1 MFQDLRSF
9 LSHLQQSGELAHVG
23 EKISPRFEIPAVIK
37 YAAVHK
43 RQALLFE
50 RVKGYDVPVVGNLL
64 GTHRRVAMAMGVAER
79 ELAETVQARLQR
91 PTKPQILAA
100 APVQEVGLDRGID
113 ILKTMPVLT
122 HYEKDVG
129 PYFTSAVTVA
139 KSPQN
144 GARSMGIHRIQVR
157 NGDSVSIF
165 LSSGSLCQFL
175 SEAEGMGKPLEI
187 AIFVGADPLTFLSG
201 ALPAHPVMDKFEI
214 AGGLV
219 GRPIE
224 MVKCLSVDLEVP
236 AHAEFVLEG
245 EIIPNRREK
254 DGPFGESTGIY
265 HTALSPVAKIKTIT
279 HRRQPIYHALMPF
292 AEERIILELL
302 GLLYME
308 RAPEMIQA
316 KLLGVQSMKMRGAIG
331 EIAVVQVSKKDDGDG
346 PKVIDFLL
354 AANPILKLVI
364 VVDEDVDVDNDEE
377 VDWALSTRVRPD
389 KDVVI
394 KSNLPAIDIDPCSY
408 EGKASKMGIDA
419 TKPLVEVDRFE
430 KTDVPVSVKQK
441 VARLVSKIGL

>member
-9 LSHLQQSGELAHVG
+9 LSHLQESGELAHV
-23 EKISPRFEIPAVIK
+23 EEEISPRFEIPAVIK

-64 GTHRRVAMAMGVAER
+64 GTHRRIAMAMGVAER
-79 ELAETVQARLQR
+79 ELAETFQARLQK
-91 PTKPQILAA
+91 PTKPQMVAT
-100 APVQEVGLDRGID
+100 APVHEVSLDRGID

-129 PYFTSAVTVA
+129 PYFTSAVTLA
-139 KSPQN
+139 KDPQN

-157 NGDSVSIF
+157 NGDSVSIY
-165 LSSGSLCQFL
+165 LSSGPLRQFL
-175 SEAEGMGKPLEI
+175 SEAEGMGKLLEI
-187 AIFVGADPLTFLSG
+187 AIFIGADPLTF
-201 ALPAHPVMDKFEI
+201 
-214 AGGLV
+214 
-219 GRPIE
+219 
-224 MVKCLSVDLEVP
+224 
-236 AHAEFVLEG
+236 
-245 EIIPNRREK
+245 EK

-265 HTALSPVAKIKTIT
+265 HTALSPVAKLKTVT

-302 GLLYME
+302 GLLHME

-316 KLLGVQSMKMRGAIG
+316 KLLGVRSMKLRGALG
-331 EIAVVQVSKKDDGDG
+331 EIVVVQISKKDDGDG
-346 PKVIDFLL
+346 PKMIDFLL
-354 AANPILKLVI
+354 AANPALKLVI
-364 VVDEDVDVDNDEE
+364 VVDEDVDVDNAEE

-394 KSNLPAIDIDPCSY
+394 RSNLPAIDIDPCSY
-408 EGKASKMGIDA
+408 AGKASKMGIDA

-430 KTDVPVSVKQK
+430 KPDVPVSVKQK
-441 VARLVSKIGL
+441 VAHLVSKIGL

>member
-1 MFQDLRSF
+1 
-9 LSHLQQSGELAHVG
+9 
-23 EKISPRFEIPAVIK
+23 
-37 YAAVHK
+37 
-43 RQALLFE
+43 
-50 RVKGYDVPVVGNLL
+50 
-64 GTHRRVAMAMGVAER
+64 MAMGVAER

-201 ALPAHPVMDKFEI
+201 ALPSHPVMDKFEI

-224 MVKCLSVDLEVP
+224 IVKCLSVDLEVP

-394 KSNLPAIDIDPCSY
+394 KSNLPA
-408 EGKASKMGIDA
+408 
-419 TKPLVEVDRFE
+419 PL
-430 KTDVPVSVKQK
+430 Q
-441 VARLVSKIGL
+441 L